1 METEKDAIIKT
12 IPQTGFFG
20 HPKGLLTL
28 FSIEFWE
35 RFSYYGMRAI
45 LLFYIYYEATRGGL
59 GLDKATA
66 TSIVSIYGSLVY
78 MSTIVGGWLA
88 DRVLGSRSTIIFGGV
103 LIMLGHIALSL
114 PGSVP
119 ALFVSMALIIL
130 GSGVLKPNLSNI
142 VGDLYTK
149 EDFRRDAGFSI
160 FYTGA
165 NAGALLAP
173 LIVGTIGQKF
183 NFHYGFTIAAVGMF
197 IGLVWYFFSSKKT
210 LGQAGRYVPNPI
222 KSDEKSRLIKM
233 FSAIG
238 IVIILLLAVGIPTG
252 FLTINTFTYI
262 VSFLGVV
269 IPTSY
274 FVVMYKS
281 KKTTKVEKSR
291 LLAYIPL
298 FITAICFWSIQ
309 EQGATI
315 FARIADEQT
324 NLSVGNFILQ
334 SSWFQSINP
343 FYIVFLGPLFALLW
357 TKWGKRQ
364 PSTPVKF
371 SIGVILAGLSFLLMM
386 IPFGSSGHGLIS
398 PTWLVFSL
406 LLVTLG
412 ELFLSPV
419 GASATTKL
427 APAAF
432 ASQTMSVWYLSNASA
447 QAINAQLV
455 KFYNIDSQTTYFMI
469 IGIVSIVI
477 GVIVLAFSKKIHGLM
492 QGVD

>member
-1 METEKDAIIKT
+1 METDKESIIKT
-12 IPQTGFFG
+12 IPQKGFFG
-20 HPKGLLTL
+20 HPKGLATL

-35 RFSYYGMRAI
+35 RFSYYGMRAV
-45 LLFYIYYEATRGGL
+45 LLYYIYYETTKGGL

-66 TSIVSIYGSLVY
+66 TSIMSIYGSLVY
-78 MSTIVGGWLA
+78 MSTIAGGWLA
-88 DRVLGSRSTIIFGGV
+88 DRILGSRSTIIMGGV
-103 LIMLGHIALSL
+103 LIALGHVALSF

-119 ALFVSMALIIL
+119 ALFISMALIIL
-130 GSGVLKPNLSNI
+130 GSGILKPNLSSI

-149 EDFRRDAGFSI
+149 EDYRRDAGFSI

-165 NAGALLAP
+165 NAGALIAP
-173 LIVGTIGQKF
+173 LVVGTIGQTY
-183 NFHYGFTIAAVGMF
+183 NFHLGFSIAAIGMF
-197 IGLVWYFFSSKKT
+197 IGLIWYIITSKKT

-222 KSDEKSRLIKM
+222 GKEEKAKIIKG
-233 FSAIG
+233 FSIGAIILAVILVYSIATGLLTINRFTFVVSILG
-238 IVIILLLAVGIPTG
+238 IVIPTIY
-252 FLTINTFTYI
+252 FL
-262 VSFLGVV
+262 
-269 IPTSY
+269 
-274 FVVMYKS
+274 VMYNS

-298 FITAICFWSIQ
+298 FITAIAFWSIQ
-309 EQGATI
+309 EQGSTI

-324 NLSVGNFILQ
+324 QLSIGSFAIK

-343 FYIVFLGPLFALLW
+343 FYIVFLAPLFAVMW
-357 TKWGKRQ
+357 TKWGKKQ

-371 SIGVILAGLSFLLMM
+371 SIGVILAGASFLLMV
-386 IPFGSSGHGLIS
+386 IPFSASGGSAIS
-398 PTWLVFSL
+398 PIWLVFSF

-455 KFYNIDSQTTYFMI
+455 KLYSVDTQIIYFTV
-469 IGIVSIVI
+469 IGIVSIGI
-477 GVIVLAFSKKIHGLM
+477 GILLLFLSKKIHGLM
-492 QGVD
+492 RGID

>member
-1 METEKDAIIKT
+1 MQSEKEAIIKT
-12 IPQTGFFG
+12 IPQKGFFG

-45 LLFYIYYEATRGGL
+45 LLYYIYYETTRGGL

-66 TSIVSIYGSLVY
+66 TSIMSIYGSLVY

-88 DRVLGSRSTIIFGGV
+88 DRVLGSRSTIVFGGV

-130 GSGVLKPNLSNI
+130 GSGILKPNLSNI

-149 EDFRRDAGFSI
+149 EDYRRDAGFSI

-173 LIVGTIGQKF
+173 FIVGTIGQEYS
-183 NFHYGFTIAAVGMF
+183 FHLGFALAAIGMF
-197 IGLVWYFFSSKKT
+197 IGLIWYIFSSRKT

-222 KSDEKSRLIKM
+222 AGEEKARIMKRFGIGALIIIV
-233 FSAIG
+233 FLAIS
-238 IVIILLLAVGIPTG
+238 IPTG

-262 VSFLGVV
+262 VTIFGVA

-274 FVVMYKS
+274 FIVMYRS
-281 KKTTKVEKSR
+281 KKTTDVEKSR
-291 LLAYIPL
+291 ILAYIPL
-298 FITAICFWSIQ
+298 FITAIAFWAIQ
-309 EQGATI
+309 EQGSTI
-315 FARIADEQT
+315 IARMADEQT
-324 NLSVGNFILQ
+324 QLHLGSLTLH

-343 FYIVFLGPLFALLW
+343 IYIVILGPLFAVLW
-357 TKWGKRQ
+357 TKLGKRQ

-371 SIGVILAGLSFLLMM
+371 SIGVILAGISFLVLLL
-386 IPFGSSGHGLIS
+386 PFLGGGAVKINPL
-398 PTWLVFSL
+398 WLVVSL
-406 LLVTLG
+406 LFVTVG

-432 ASQTMSVWYLSNASA
+432 ASQTMSIWYLSNASA

-455 KFYNIDSQTTYFMI
+455 KFYSIGHQVQYFLI

-477 GVIVLAFSKKIHGLM
+477 GFILLIFSKKIHGLM